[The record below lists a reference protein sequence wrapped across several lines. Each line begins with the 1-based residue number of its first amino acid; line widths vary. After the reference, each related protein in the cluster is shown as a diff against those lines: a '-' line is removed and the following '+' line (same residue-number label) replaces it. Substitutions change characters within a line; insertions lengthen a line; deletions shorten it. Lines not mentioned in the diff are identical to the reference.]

1 MLCDYSCKT
10 ENIIF
15 FQLVILLIQLSP
27 VNTNRKRNV
36 SADIYT
42 RCKRPARTV
51 LTEMCYSIGSA
62 TRQGSSSL
70 TRFIGQSVMTSRT

>member
-15 FQLVILLIQLSP
+15 FQLVIWLIQLSQ

-42 RCKRPARTV
+42 RCKAV
-51 LTEMCYSIGSA
+51 
-62 TRQGSSSL
+62 
-70 TRFIGQSVMTSRT
+70 